1 MFIVYFRGVNVK
13 KTILFTRRDRSMN
26 GEGRRLAG
34 ACRPFFIY
42 IKGTG
47 KMKIQLEHEEI
58 KIDLKLQGV
67 ETDQAKDIAK
77 KVFKTFLESIHIV
90 NSEGSDII
98 EQNTIEKNSA
108 EKNRIENSE
117 IHKQN
122 NSDEPAPVAA
132 AEQGPADPE
141 DPADQ
146 SVMAAALAAYEAAE
160 AEKKARAASFGLP
173 GSGPAPRT
181 RFMTPP
187 ILLDGLAPSTYRRQ
201 GGRLYFQTYVICSD
215 CRHKQK
221 HYIERGTP
229 FVNCHQCGK
238 RNAVRPAK
246 LGSFPHVDDFGNF
259 YIGGTFKR
267 ADERVFEPQADGGLH
282 SN

>member
-1 MFIVYFRGVNVK
+1 
-13 KTILFTRRDRSMN
+13 
-26 GEGRRLAG
+26 
-34 ACRPFFIY
+34 
-42 IKGTG
+42 
-47 KMKIQLEHEEI
+47 MKIQLEHEEI
-58 KIDLKLQGV
+58 KIDLRLQGV

-77 KVFKTFLESIHIV
+77 KLFKTFLESIHIDK
-90 NSEGSDII
+90 GAASDII
-98 EQNTIEKNSA
+98 EQNTIEKISAEKNSA
-108 EKNRIENSE
+108 EKKRIENSE

-122 NSDEPAPVAA
+122 NSNEPAPVAA
-132 AEQGPADPE
+132 AAPVDPPAADPVDPADPPADPE

-146 SVMAAALAAYEAAE
+146 TAMAAALAAYEAAE

-201 GGRLYFQTYVICSD
+201 NGRLYFQAYVICSD

-229 FVNCHQCGK
+229 FINCHQCGK
-238 RNAVRPAK
+238 RNTVRPAK

-259 YIGGTFKR
+259 YIGGAFKR
-267 ADERVFEPQADGGLH
+267 ADERVFDTQAGGGLH

>member
-1 MFIVYFRGVNVK
+1 
-13 KTILFTRRDRSMN
+13 MN

-42 IKGTG
+42 IKGTS

-58 KIDLKLQGV
+58 KIDLQLQGV

-77 KVFKTFLESIHIV
+77 KVFKTFLESIHID
-90 NSEGSDII
+90 NSAASDII
-98 EQNTIEKNSA
+98 GENIIEKISAEKNSA
-108 EKNRIENSE
+108 EKKRIENSE

-122 NSDEPAPVAA
+122 NSNEPAPVAA
-132 AEQGPADPE
+132 AVQDPE

-146 SVMAAALAAYEAAE
+146 SVMAEALAAYEAAE

-173 GSGPAPRT
+173 KPGAPRT
-181 RFMTPP
+181 SFVTPP
-187 ILLDGLAPSTYRRQ
+187 FLLNGISPSTYRKQ
-201 GGRLYFQTYVICSD
+201 NGRLYFQAYVICSD

-221 HYIERGTP
+221 HYVERGTP

-267 ADERVFEPQADGGLH
+267 ADERVIEHQADGGLH